1 LTWIKVDPWN
11 DAKTGDSEAAGAS
24 GVSGYAV
31 TESTR
36 DMIDTNV
43 APRQDR
49 APPGVATGLPGV
61 VPPRAQLPVIVPT
74 RRPGAGRRWMRIAV
88 MLAVACLGAGG
99 GAWWWVH
106 RQPPLPPGMAS
117 GNGRIEADPI
127 DIDTKF
133 AGRIAELRADE
144 GDMVTAGQVVAVMD
158 TRDLAASL
166 KKSRAQAEQAQKAIN
181 EAHANLD
188 QQRTQVLLAG
198 QEIERTRTLV
208 SQGWATKEL
217 LDQRQ
222 QTLDGANAGLSAA
235 EARVHQA
242 ELALDAATHDV
253 ELYEVNI
260 ADNTL
265 VAPRVGRIE
274 YRIAN
279 VGEVLPAGGKVFTM
293 LDIMYVYM
301 DIYLPT
307 PEAGRVKI
315 GTDARIV
322 LDAYP
327 DHPIP
332 AKVSFIARQAQF
344 TPKMVETATE
354 RDKLM
359 FRIRVRIDP
368 ERLRA
373 HADAVRSGLPGMAY
387 VRFDPNAAWPER
399 LRGEP

>member
-1 LTWIKVDPWN
+1 
-11 DAKTGDSEAAGAS
+11 
-24 GVSGYAV
+24 
-31 TESTR
+31 
-36 DMIDTNV
+36 MIDANV
-43 APRQDR
+43 TPPQDR
-49 APPGVATGLPGV
+49 APSAAAARLAIAEPSSP
-61 VPPRAQLPVIVPT
+61 QLPAIA
-74 RRPGAGRRWMRIAV
+74 RRAGARRRWTRIV
-88 MLAVACLGAGG
+88 VLGIVCVAAAG
-99 GAWWWVH
+99 GAWWWMH
-106 RQPPLPPGMAS
+106 RQPPLPPGIAS

-133 AGRIAELRADE
+133 PGRIAELRVDE
-144 GDMVTAGQVVAVMD
+144 GDMVTAGQVLAVMD

-166 KKSRAQAEQAQKAIN
+166 KKSEAQVEQAQKAIN
-181 EAHANLD
+181 EARANLD
-188 QQRTQVLLAG
+188 QQRTQVLLAD
-198 QEIERTRTLV
+198 QEMERTRTLV
-208 SQGWATKEL
+208 SKGWATKEL
-217 LDQRQ
+217 FDQRQ
-222 QTLDGANAGLSAA
+222 QTLNGANAGLIAA
-235 EARVHQA
+235 EARVNEA
-242 ELALDAATHDV
+242 ERALDAATHDV
-253 ELYEVNI
+253 ELYKVNI
-260 ADNTL
+260 SDNAL

-307 PEAGRVKI
+307 AEAGRVKI

-332 AKVSFIARQAQF
+332 AKVSFVATQAQF

-373 HADAVRSGLPGMAY
+373 RANAVRSGLPGVAY
-387 VRFDPNAAWPER
+387 VRFDSNARWPER
-399 LRGEP
+399 LQGQP